1 MGGGYVDYVSWGGRG
16 MGVRG
21 LRKLGGVW
29 GYVDYVSW
37 GGGYG
42 GSVSSLCSI

>member
-1 MGGGYVDYVSWGGRG
+1 

-21 LRKLGGVW
+21 LRKFGGGVW

-42 GSVSSLCSI
+42 GTWIM